1 MKIEER
7 MFEAA
12 HLLVNVLGDGE
23 NYSSGELAISLLGI
37 DKEPANGTTTRYSV
51 FVEGKSTISL
61 RKTTRPNEQSTYFTN
76 AAKPSQYLKVI
87 SEQAKQLPKFT
98 KLPDFDPIG
107 ERQILASKFSQ
118 SKGFG
123 GLYWIE
129 MHTQAYLSPALR
141 SGIACLEYEAFEM
154 SRKWW
159 TDLKEVH
166 ERKKLLDSIDPA
178 KIDYAVLK
186 GAETRKFYQSS
197 YPEKSHA

>member
-23 NYSSGELAISLLGI
+23 NYYSPEISISLMGI
-37 DKEPANGTTTRYSV
+37 EKEPANGTTTRYSV
-51 FVEGKSTISL
+51 YVGERSTIQL

-76 AAKPSQYLKVI
+76 AAKPSQYLKLI
-87 SEQAKQLPKFT
+87 SEQSKQLPKFV
-98 KLPDFDPIG
+98 KLPDFDPTG
-107 ERQILASKFSQ
+107 ERQILASKFSP

-129 MHTQAYLSPALR
+129 MHTQVYLSPALR
-141 SGIACLEYEAFEM
+141 SGIACLEYEAFEVP
-154 SRKWW
+154 RKLW
-159 TDLKEVH
+159 TDLKEVA
-166 ERKKLLDSIDPA
+166 ERKKLLDSLHPVHA
-178 KIDYAVLK
+178 DYAVLK

-197 YPEKSHA
+197 YPEKQHA